1 MCHKHLGQFSKSKIL
16 KRPAGYATV
25 GSVTT
30 LPRISILVIHDLD
43 RGKYYEVELMYVSTF
58 AGFSLG
64 LIPLI
69 LILFAL
75 LQWLNIDAGSFLDW
89 VIGGAT
95 FWWLLVIVTVPWNIH
110 FQAREVLVDAEQ
122 STEKNMPVDRKKVTY
137 VQRLASRSLIIAI
150 ALHLISAIG
159 LYALAITGISVVG
172 YVGSGAALLL
182 TLLRPA
188 VRAYEFIATRLSM
201 IQQEVKY
208 PREDVIELRHRVTQT
223 ETDVK
228 YLLDQFN
235 AEQPDSWV
243 STQARQL
250 QAIRNDLTRLSSSV
264 EELRSTNQ
272 AEHQRLSRE
281 AQNAIAQLSTDGQFL
296 DHVREIIRFFKTA

>member
-1 MCHKHLGQFSKSKIL
+1 MKCHIL
-16 KRPAGYATV
+16 TKD
-25 GSVTT
+25 SQK
-30 LPRISILVIHDLD
+30 VIHDLG
-43 RGKYYEVELMYVSTF
+43 REIFYEVKPMYVSAF

-69 LILFAL
+69 LIIFGI
-75 LQWLNIDAGSFLDW
+75 LQWLHIDAGSFLDW

-110 FQAREVLVDAEQ
+110 FQAREVLAEAEQ
-122 STEKNMPVDRKKVTY
+122 SAEKDIPVDSKKITY
-137 VQRLASRSLIIAI
+137 VQRLAFRSLLIAI
-150 ALHLISAIG
+150 TLHLLSAGG
-159 LYALAITGISVVG
+159 LYLLALTGISVVG

-188 VRAYEFIATRLSM
+188 VRAYEFIATRLAM
-201 IQQEVKY
+201 IQQQVKY
-208 PREDVIELRHRVTQT
+208 PREDVIELRQRVTQT